1 MDMRLMK
8 MWRRQD
14 QVLQNQS
21 LKEDG
26 ALRSIF
32 ELEEKVFE
40 DQMIFSLDFRIWF
53 EVNKSVFCWEMDL
66 FCFWISFRVA
76 CDQDFLPTILFPS
89 GVLHDQE
96 YNPFSIF
103 ILHILSRVVHLGAG
117 SPTKKKKVICMLQYY
132 KTGFWKSEWWLGW

>member
-1 MDMRLMK
+1 
-8 MWRRQD
+8 
-14 QVLQNQS
+14 
-21 LKEDG
+21 
-26 ALRSIF
+26 
-32 ELEEKVFE
+32 
-40 DQMIFSLDFRIWF
+40 
-53 EVNKSVFCWEMDL
+53 MDL

-117 SPTKKKKVICMLQYY
+117 SPTKKKKVICMLQYH
-132 KTGFWKSEWWLGW
+132 KTGFWKSEWWLG